1 MEGEPCDDKRH
12 QVNSDSKL
20 LWMRIQLSGPEKM
33 EYVHLIAQKSG
44 IFSKNQEIEMKG
56 QHEKLRYSRHK
67 RLRTTRKSAK

>member
-1 MEGEPCDDKRH
+1 
-12 QVNSDSKL
+12 
-20 LWMRIQLSGPEKM
+20 MRIQLSGPEKM